1 MPLTRSPGG
10 QPPDR
15 PPRPYGSGGT
25 HSPEPKTGTPKDTGG
40 RTKASV
46 PRRAARRGPRR
57 FTRRDLAVLS
67 VLLGIPVL
75 LDVAIV
81 WGPTLASVVL
91 SFTSWDGIGDISWVG
106 TENYETL
113 FTSYPQFWPAA
124 RHNLL
129 WLAFLGLIATPFGLL
144 LAVLIDKGVRF
155 SRFYQSTL
163 YMPVVLSLA
172 VVGFIAQ
179 LVFSRDQGALN
190 AILAD
195 TESPTDWLGDPD
207 LNLWMILLAAAW
219 RHTGYVMILY
229 LAGLKAVDPSL
240 KEAAAIDGA
249 SETQTFFRVVF
260 PTLRPVNVIVGV
272 ITVIEALRAF
282 DIVYAVNKG
291 RNGLELL
298 SVLVTDNIIGE
309 ASRIGFGSA
318 IAVVLLLVSM
328 GFVVTYLVQEIRG
341 EKNR

>member
-1 MPLTRSPGG
+1 M
-10 QPPDR
+10 
-15 PPRPYGSGGT
+15 
-25 HSPEPKTGTPKDTGG
+25 
-40 RTKASV
+40 
-46 PRRAARRGPRR
+46 RR
-57 FTRRDLAVLS
+57 FNRRDLAVVT

-75 LDVAIV
+75 LDIAVV
-81 WGPTLASVVL
+81 WGPTLASVAL
-91 SFTSWDGIGDISWVG
+91 SFTSWDGIGEITWVG
-106 TENYETL
+106 TENYENL
-113 FTSYPQFWPAA
+113 FTNYPAFWPAA

-129 WLAFLGLIATPFGLL
+129 WLAFLGLLATPFGLL
-144 LAVLIDKGVRF
+144 LAVLIDRGVRF

-179 LVFSRDQGALN
+179 LIFSRDQGALN
-190 AILAD
+190 AVLGD
-195 TESPTDWLGDPD
+195 TETPTDWLGDPD
-207 LNLWMILLAAAW
+207 LNLWMILLTAAW

-249 SETQTFFRVVF
+249 SEAQTFFRVVL

-309 ASRIGFGSA
+309 AARIGFGSA
-318 IAVVLLLVSM
+318 IAVVLLLFSL
-328 GFVVTYLVQEIRG
+328 GFVITFLVQEIRG

>member
-1 MPLTRSPGG
+1 MAL
-10 QPPDR
+10 
-15 PPRPYGSGGT
+15 
-25 HSPEPKTGTPKDTGG
+25 KT
-40 RTKASV
+40 A
-46 PRRAARRGPRR
+46 RRAGRRRSRR
-57 FTRRDLAVLS
+57 FTRRDLAVLV

-75 LDVAIV
+75 LDVVII
-81 WGPTLASVVL
+81 WGPTLASIGL
-91 SFTSWDGIGDISWVG
+91 SFTSWDGIGDIHWVG
-106 TENYETL
+106 GENYRNL
-113 FTSYPQFWPAA
+113 VDNYPPFWPAV

-144 LAVLIDKGVRF
+144 LAVLIDRGVRF

-172 VVGFIAQ
+172 VVGFMAQ
-179 LVFSRDQGALN
+179 LILGTDQGVVNTLLDN
-190 AILAD
+190 HENPI
-195 TESPTDWLGDPD
+195 DWLGDSD
-207 LNLWMILLAAAW
+207 INIWMMMLAASW

-229 LAGLKAVDPSL
+229 LAGLKSVDPTL

-249 SETQTFFRVVF
+249 NVRQTFFRVVF

-272 ITVIEALRAF
+272 ITVIESLRAF

-298 SVLVTDNIIGE
+298 SVLITDNVIGE

-318 IAVVLLLVSM
+318 IAVVLLTVSL
-328 GFVVTYLVQEIRG
+328 G
-341 EKNR
+341 

>member
-1 MPLTRSPGG
+1 MSFIP
-10 QPPDR
+10 
-15 PPRPYGSGGT
+15 
-25 HSPEPKTGTPKDTGG
+25 
-40 RTKASV
+40 
-46 PRRAARRGPRR
+46 ARRTGRRVSRR
-57 FTRRDLAVLS
+57 FTGRDLAVLG

-75 LDVAIV
+75 LDIAIV

-91 SFTSWDGIGDISWVG
+91 SFTGWDGIGDIKWVG
-106 TENYETL
+106 TQNYENL
-113 FTSYPQFWPAA
+113 FTNYPQFWPAA

-129 WLAFLGLIATPFGLL
+129 WLAFLGLVATPFGLL
-144 LAVLIDKGVRF
+144 LAVLIDRGVRF

-190 AILAD
+190 AVMGD
-195 TESPTDWLGDPD
+195 TASPTDWLGDPD
-207 LNLWMILLAAAW
+207 LNIWMVLLAAAW

-249 SETQTFFRVVF
+249 GEAQTFFRIVL

-282 DIVYAVNKG
+282 DIVYAVNHG

-318 IAVVLLLVSM
+318 IAVVLLVVSL
-328 GFVVTYLVQEIRG
+328 GFVVTYLVQELRG
-341 EKNR
+341 EKDR